1 MGQRT
6 KTGGVDD
13 QTAVGPESATRAL
26 IDFLTS
32 HESREEE
39 TLAGYRQLAEMLPTA
54 DLRYVARLILFDE
67 ERHHQLFEDLGETVF
82 AFDNLAAR
90 GMPVP
95 PISGEAAPA
104 VRQET
109 LRNLELFITLEE
121 QERAD
126 LERLAAGLESS
137 RDTTLWPL
145 LVRIMAEDTE
155 RHLELLAF
163 MRRRLL

>member
-1 MGQRT
+1 MDQRT
-6 KTGGVDD
+6 KTGRVDD

-39 TLAGYRQLAEMLPTA
+39 TLAGYRQLAETLPTA

-82 AFDNLAAR
+82 AFENLAAR

-109 LRNLELFITLEE
+109 LRDLELFITLEE

-145 LVRIMAEDTE
+145 LVKIMAEDTE

-163 MRRRLL
+163 IRGRLL